1 MNELMNELIDKKLHY
16 KAIMLV
22 IASYDNIYCNIIET
36 WKTYMNK
43 VNNVKIYLLYNRN
56 DLVEQIVVDEEEGII
71 FYNCEESFIPGIF
84 LKTIY
89 AMEYCNKKY
98 SYDYLI
104 RTNLSSFYNIPK
116 LINYLDE
123 QPKSNFAGGMQCVSF
138 NIRFISG
145 SGVIISCDLVK
156 KILKSALEDKATELI
171 KNYPDDVLLSCLLSL
186 HINPST
192 FKEVPCLHISEKLTN
207 EKIELLSN
215 DYFHFRNRNDHTN
228 RILDSQNISLL
239 TKYFYNI

>member
-1 MNELMNELIDKKLHY
+1 MNELMDNKLHY

-22 IASYDNIYCNIIET
+22 IASYENIYCNIIET
-36 WKTYMNK
+36 WKTYMNA

-56 DLVEQIVVDEEEGII
+56 DLDEQMAVDEEDGVI
-71 FYNCEESFIPGIF
+71 FYNCEESLIPGIF

-123 QPKSNFAGGMQCVSF
+123 RPKSNFVGGIHCVSF
-138 NIRFISG
+138 NIHFISG
-145 SGVIISCDLVK
+145 CGIIISYDLVK
-156 KILKSALEDKATELI
+156 KILKSALEDKTIELI

-186 HINPST
+186 HISPST
-192 FKEVPCLHISEKLTN
+192 FKEVPCLHVSEKLTN
-207 EKIELLSN
+207 EKIDVLSK
-215 DYFHFRNRNDHTN
+215 DYFHFRNRNDYTN
-228 RILDSQNISLL
+228 RVLDSQNISLL
-239 TKYFYNI
+239 AKYFYNI

>member
-1 MNELMNELIDKKLHY
+1 MNELTNELMDNKLHY

-22 IASYDNIYCNIIET
+22 IASYDNIYCDIIET
-36 WKTYMNK
+36 WKTYMK
-43 VNNVKIYLLYNRN
+43 RVNNVKIYLLYNRS
-56 DLVEQIVVDEEEGII
+56 DLDEQMIVDEEEGII
-71 FYNCEESFIPGIF
+71 FNNCEESLIPGIF

-104 RTNLSSFYNIPK
+104 RTNVSSFYNIPK

-123 QPKSNFAGGMQCVSF
+123 QPKTNFVGGMQCMSF
-138 NIRFISG
+138 NIHFISG
-145 SGVIISCDLVK
+145 SGIIISYDIVE
-156 KILKSALEDKATELI
+156 KILKSALQDKASEHI
-171 KNYPDDVLLSCLLSL
+171 KNYPDDVLLCYLINL

-192 FKEVPCLHISEKLTN
+192 FKEVPCFHISEKLTN
-207 EKIELLSN
+207 DKIEFLSK

-228 RILDSQNISLL
+228 RVLDSQNISLL
-239 TKYFYNI
+239 AKYFYGN